1 MYKVDHISEI
11 NSIYIA
17 SHQYHWNCLNSP
29 SVVPSPVPP
38 SNTSPELSSAA
49 ISVGVRSAH

>member
-49 ISVGVRSAH
+49 TSAGVRSAH